1 LYEQWKLINIIQ
13 ILLWLHEKDL
23 EIVGKSHHALMWYLQ
38 IIFPNM
44 DVIKLLLECGAP
56 VNARNESRS
65 TPLHVAANPYN
76 FYSPVST

>member
-1 LYEQWKLINIIQ
+1 
-13 ILLWLHEKDL
+13 
-23 EIVGKSHHALMWYLQ
+23 
-38 IIFPNM
+38 M

-76 FYSPVST
+76 FYSPVSSLCMLHTCTVFLFFVGLNSLYPDILTEPNLDILSLS

>member
-1 LYEQWKLINIIQ
+1 
-13 ILLWLHEKDL
+13 
-23 EIVGKSHHALMWYLQ
+23 MWYLQ

>member
-1 LYEQWKLINIIQ
+1 VYNKLSFKFYFDYVT
-13 ILLWLHEKDL
+13 ETCDL
-23 EIVGKSHHALMWYLQ
+23 EIVGKPCNASVWYLQ